1 MRIHNLLIA
10 GALAGLMGT
19 AGSMHAQ
26 EVKKPPNTEQ
36 HMQQPG
42 NGHHKKA
49 TKQGAHKQQHN
60 QMKAAKRKTKTEPGS
75 VSKSLMRKPSKSSKN
90 GARSSKHPVSSSN
103 ASHHKSGHSTKSGTK
118 SYQ

>member
-1 MRIHNLLIA
+1 M
-10 GALAGLMGT
+10 
-19 AGSMHAQ
+19 
-26 EVKKPPNTEQ
+26 
-36 HMQQPG
+36 
-42 NGHHKKA
+42 
-49 TKQGAHKQQHN
+49 
-60 QMKAAKRKTKTEPGS
+60 KTEPGS